1 MRTSFMNLK
10 TLPLVAALLIVSCKK
25 NEDAVSSETAKPDSS
40 TIITSDSVKANHSK
54 ETSQTIKADF
64 YAYEEIGDY
73 LYLLIKENGKTE
85 SFVTQVV
92 NKGLNR
98 GDLVE
103 IKWKKGQIE
112 IAGDDNRKE
121 DSKILVSVKKIKD
134 GALSMFKQRYTKP
147 VKYTFGQD
155 LDLSN
160 EERDNIYNQVQ
171 YYLANTRNK
180 LLLLHLKNSE
190 ELTYSIE
197 ERNEQGKDYIVLGVG
212 VEFENRF
219 SVAQWLYI
227 DQRNGDLYEYDL
239 PNDKLVPFN

>member
-1 MRTSFMNLK
+1 MNLK

-25 NEDAVSSETAKPDSS
+25 NEGVVPLETKPDSS
-40 TIITSDSVKANHSK
+40 AIIASDSIKVNHPK
-54 ETSQTIKADF
+54 NTGQVITGDF

-73 LYLLIKENGKTE
+73 LYLLIKDNGKTE
-85 SFVTQVV
+85 SFVTQAVD
-92 NKGLNR
+92 KDLNR
-98 GDLVE
+98 GDQVE
-103 IKWKKGQIE
+103 VKWKKGHIE
-112 IAGDDNRKE
+112 ISGDNDRKE
-121 DSKILVSVKKIKD
+121 DSKMLVSVKKIKD
-134 GALSMFKQRYTKP
+134 GALSLFKQRYTKP

-160 EERDNIYNQVQ
+160 EERDNIYNNVQ
-171 YYLANTRNK
+171 YYLANTKNK
-180 LLLLHLKNSE
+180 LLLLHLKKNE

-197 ERNEQGKDYIVLGVG
+197 ERNEQGKDYIVLGLG
-212 VEFENRF
+212 TEFENRF

>member
-10 TLPLVAALLIVSCKK
+10 TLPLVAVLLIVSCKK
-25 NEDAVSSETAKPDSS
+25 NEGTVSSEAKPDSS
-40 TIITSDSVKANHSK
+40 AIIASDSIKVNHPK
-54 ETSQTIKADF
+54 NTGQMITADF

-73 LYLLIKENGKTE
+73 LYLLIKDNGKIE
-85 SFVTQVV
+85 SFVTQAVD
-92 NKGLNR
+92 KDLNR
-98 GDLVE
+98 GDQVE
-103 IKWKKGQIE
+103 VKWKKGQIE
-112 IAGDDNRKE
+112 IAGDNDRKE
-121 DSKILVSVKKIKD
+121 DSKMLVSVKKVKD
-134 GALSMFKQRYTKP
+134 GALSLFKQRYTKP

-160 EERDNIYNQVQ
+160 EERDDIYNNVQ
-171 YYLANTRNK
+171 YYLANTKNK
-180 LLLLHLKNSE
+180 LLLLHLKKNE

-197 ERNEQGKDYIVLGVG
+197 ERNEQGKDYIVLGLG
-212 VEFENRF
+212 MEFENRF

>member
-25 NEDAVSSETAKPDSS
+25 NEGSVPSETAKPDSS
-40 TIITSDSVKANHSK
+40 AVMASDS
-54 ETSQTIKADF
+54 IKVDHPKSTGQMITADF
-64 YAYEEIGDY
+64 YGYEEIGDY
-73 LYLLIKENGKTE
+73 LYLLIKDNGKTE
-85 SFVTQVV
+85 SFVAQAVD
-92 NKGLNR
+92 KDLNR

-103 IKWKKGQIE
+103 VKWKKGHIE
-112 IAGDDNRKE
+112 IAGDNDRKE
-121 DSKILVSVKKIKD
+121 DRKMLVSVKKIKD
-134 GALSMFKQRYTKP
+134 GALSLFKQRYTKP

-160 EERDNIYNQVQ
+160 EERDDIYNNVQ

-180 LLLLHLKNSE
+180 LLLLHLKNNE

-197 ERNEQGKDYIVLGVG
+197 ERNEQGKDYIVLGLG
-212 VEFENRF
+212 IEFENRF